1 MYSKR
6 SGNQPPQKTQMIVDF
21 RRTPKSTATAL
32 SIGGKKRKKREL
44 KKEGLSERILNF
56 HNATISP
63 VLCFS
68 LFCWFARAR
77 SRHWR
82 KRKKKF
88 LFLYVTRA
96 DSSGLTLHQMLLYAC
111 SLLLAIAFSLEP
123 PKASRN
129 RKKGHGKAKEN
140 SQDKGH
146 GKASPDPVL
155 GGNSFA
161 PSQFYSLVE
170 EYEQSLTEMVNQLKN
185 HSESSGGRCEVNL
198 RLWLSNRR
206 SLSPWTY
213 SINHDENRIPASI
226 PEARCLCSG
235 CINPFTM
242 QEDLSMSSIP
252 IYSKIPV
259 RRRLCDSSPL
269 GVRGRRRKK
278 CHKEYTAVM
287 ENIAVGC
294 TCIF

>member
-1 MYSKR
+1 MLGSHK
-6 SGNQPPQKTQMIVDF
+6 
-21 RRTPKSTATAL
+21 L
-32 SIGGKKRKKREL
+32 L
-44 KKEGLSERILNF
+44 
-56 HNATISP
+56 
-63 VLCFS
+63 
-68 LFCWFARAR
+68 
-77 SRHWR
+77 
-82 KRKKKF
+82 
-88 LFLYVTRA
+88 
-96 DSSGLTLHQMLLYAC
+96 LLYTC
-111 SLLLAIAFSLEP
+111 SLLLTMVFSSETSKP
-123 PKASRN
+123 AKN
-129 RKKGHGKAKEN
+129 RKKGHAKGKEN
-140 SQDKGH
+140 PGTFQDKGH

-155 GGNSFA
+155 GGNSFV
-161 PSQFYSLVE
+161 PSPYYSLVE
-170 EYEQSLTEMVNQLKN
+170 EFEQSLIEMVNQLKN
-185 HSESSGGRCEVNL
+185 TSVSSSSRCEVNL
-198 RLWLSNRR
+198 RLWISNRR

-259 RRRLCDSSPL
+259 RRRLCDSNLPGL
-269 GVRGRRRKK
+269 RGRRRKK

>member
-1 MYSKR
+1 MLGSHRLLLLY
-6 SGNQPPQKTQMIVDF
+6 G
-21 RRTPKSTATAL
+21 
-32 SIGGKKRKKREL
+32 
-44 KKEGLSERILNF
+44 
-56 HNATISP
+56 
-63 VLCFS
+63 FS
-68 LFCWFARAR
+68 LIVATVF
-77 SRHWR
+77 
-82 KRKKKF
+82 
-88 LFLYVTRA
+88 
-96 DSSGLTLHQMLLYAC
+96 SSDIQKP
-111 SLLLAIAFSLEP
+111 S
-123 PKASRN
+123 KN
-129 RKKGHGKAKEN
+129 RKKGHAKGKEIPGT
-140 SQDKGH
+140 SQDKSY

-170 EYEQSLTEMVNQLKN
+170 EYEQSLSEMVNQLKN
-185 HSESSGGRCEVNL
+185 SSGSSIGRCEVNL

-226 PEARCLCSG
+226 PEARCLCTG

-242 QEDLSMSSIP
+242 QEDHSMSSIP

-259 RRRLCDSSPL
+259 RRRLCDHSSP
-269 GVRGRRRKK
+269 GPRGRRRKK
-278 CHKEYTAVM
+278 CHKEYTSVM